1 MRDHLLFVKSSQSE
15 ESWLKGGG
23 AKLACFRQRTNT
35 ESTRAQIW
43 SWRDFRLQTELCNNK
58 KIVLLPVFDSNL
70 TTAGRTLSRNS
81 DLVYEKEPFS
91 FN

>member
-1 MRDHLLFVKSSQSE
+1 M
-15 ESWLKGGG
+15 
-23 AKLACFRQRTNT
+23 ACFKQRTNI

-43 SWRDFRLQTELCNNK
+43 SWREFRLQTELCNNK
-58 KIVLLPVFDSNL
+58 KILPLPVFDSNL
-70 TTAGRTLSRNS
+70 TNAGRGTSISAAITLSRNS